1 MRLVLLGPPGSGKGT
16 YASRLNVR
24 LGVPHISTGDIVR
37 DEINAATELGEKIKT
52 YSDRG
57 ELVPDEIIIK
67 MLQARLDKPDC
78 AKGFI
83 LDGFPRTIPQADALG
98 KIAEIDLVLDLN
110 VPDEIIIQRLSNRL
124 VCRRCGA
131 IFNKLTLKPKEDSI
145 CDECGGELYIRDD
158 DRPEVIKE
166 RLNVYRRETA
176 PLIQYYSDKELLKDI
191 YCNDLKTPPEA
202 IVGKIVSIISNLGRY
217 ASS

>member
-1 MRLVLLGPPGSGKGT
+1 MQLVLLGPPGSGKGT
-16 YASRLNVR
+16 YASRLNIR

-37 DEINAATELGEKIKT
+37 DEIKAGTELGKQIRR

-57 ELVPDEIIIK
+57 ELVPDEIIIE
-67 MLQARLDKPDC
+67 MLQDRLDRPDC

-83 LDGFPRTIPQADALG
+83 LDGFPRTIAQADALG
-98 KIAEIDLVLDLN
+98 KIAEIDLVINLN

-131 IFNKLTLKPKEDSI
+131 IFNTLTLKPKKDLV
-145 CDECGGELYIRDD
+145 CDECGGELYTRDD

-176 PLIQYYSDKELLKDI
+176 PLIEHYKNKELLKDV
-191 YCNDLKTPPEA
+191 YCDDLKTPPEV
-202 IVGKIVSIISNLGRY
+202 IVERIISIVNDLGLLRP
-217 ASS
+217 

>member
-1 MRLVLLGPPGSGKGT
+1 MQLVLLGPPGSGKGT
-16 YASRLNVR
+16 YASRLNTR

-37 DEINAATELGEKIKT
+37 DETKAGTELGKQIRR

-57 ELVPDEIIIK
+57 ELVPDEIIIE
-67 MLQARLDKPDC
+67 MLQDRLDRPDC

-98 KIAEIDLVLDLN
+98 KIAEIDLVINLN

-131 IFNKLTLKPKEDSI
+131 IFNALTLKPKKDLV
-145 CDECGGELYIRDD
+145 CDECGGELYTRDD

-176 PLIQYYSDKELLKDI
+176 PLIEHYRNKELLRDV
-191 YCNDLKTPPEA
+191 YCDDLETPPGV
-202 IVGKIVSIISNLGRY
+202 IVERIISIVNNLGLLQP
-217 ASS
+217 

>member
-16 YASRLNVR
+16 YASRLNIR

-37 DEINAATELGEKIKT
+37 DEIKAGTELGKQIRR

-57 ELVPDEIIIK
+57 ELVPDEIIIE
-67 MLQARLDKPDC
+67 MLQARLDRPDC
-78 AKGFI
+78 ANGFI
-83 LDGFPRTIPQADALG
+83 LDGFPRTIAQADALG
-98 KIAEIDLVLDLN
+98 KIAEIDLVINLN

-131 IFNKLTLKPKEDSI
+131 IFNALTLKPKKDLV
-145 CDECGGELYIRDD
+145 CDECGGELYTRDD

-176 PLIQYYSDKELLKDI
+176 PLIEHYRNKELLRDV
-191 YCNDLKTPPEA
+191 YCDDLETPPGV
-202 IVGKIVSIISNLGRY
+202 IVERIISIVNNLGLLQP
-217 ASS
+217 

>member
-16 YASRLNVR
+16 YASRLNIR
-24 LGVPHISTGDIVR
+24 LGVPHISTGHIVR
-37 DEINAATELGEKIKT
+37 DEIKAGTELGKQIRR

-57 ELVPDEIIIK
+57 GLVPDEIIIE
-67 MLQARLDKPDC
+67 MLQARLDRPDC

-98 KIAEIDLVLDLN
+98 KIAEIDLVINLN

-131 IFNKLTLKPKEDSI
+131 IFNTLTLKPKKDLI
-145 CDECGGELYIRDD
+145 CDECGGELYTRDD

-166 RLNVYRRETA
+166 RLTVYRRETA
-176 PLIQYYSDKELLKDI
+176 PLIEHYRNKELLKDV
-191 YCNDLKTPPEA
+191 YCDDLKTSPEV
-202 IVGKIVSIISNLGRY
+202 IVERIISIVSNLGLLQP
-217 ASS
+217 

>member
-1 MRLVLLGPPGSGKGT
+1 MQLVLLGPPGSGKGT
-16 YASRLNVR
+16 YASRLNTR

-37 DEINAATELGEKIKT
+37 DETKAGTELGKQIRR

-57 ELVPDEIIIK
+57 ELVPDEIIIE
-67 MLQARLDKPDC
+67 MLQDRLDRPDC

-98 KIAEIDLVLDLN
+98 KIAEIDLVINLN

-131 IFNKLTLKPKEDSI
+131 IFNALTLKPKKDLV
-145 CDECGGELYIRDD
+145 CDECGGELYTRDD
-158 DRPEVIKE
+158 DRPEVVTE
-166 RLNVYRRETA
+166 RLNIYRRETA
-176 PLIQYYSDKELLKDI
+176 PLIEHYRNKELLGDV
-191 YCNDLKTPPEA
+191 YCDDLKTPPEV
-202 IVGKIVSIISNLGRY
+202 IVERIISIVNNLGLLRP
-217 ASS
+217 